1 MRLEMLRPFR
11 WSGVHNRWTLKR
23 ARGFLTGLNL
33 PLMPRCPS
41 MKPNLALLGLLGALC
56 LASCASLSEPEP
68 ARFEATAA
76 RVTITRDD
84 WGIAHVR
91 GKTDADAVFGMIYA
105 QAEDDFNRVETNYL
119 TALGRLAEAEGES
132 AIWSDLRQR
141 LFIDPDDLKRRY
153 AASPAPLKRLMDAWA
168 DGLNYYLLTHPETRP
183 RIIRRFEPW
192 MTLSFSEGSI
202 GGDIAT
208 ISLQGLEAFY
218 GVSGAKQTAEAD
230 NLLLEEPRGSNGIAL
245 APSVTRDGHALLLI
259 NPHTS
264 FYFRS
269 ELQMTSEEG
278 LNAYGAA
285 TWGQFFIYQ
294 GFNEHAGWMHTTSTV
309 DAVDEFAETIVA
321 RDGKVFYRHGA
332 ETRAVETT
340 PVILRYRTP
349 DGGFAERAFD
359 VRRTVHGPIVRAEAG
374 RWIATSLMHKPVE
387 ALTQSFYRTKAPD
400 LPAFL
405 KVSAL
410 AANSSNNTLFADDKG
425 NVALL
430 LPQFVPKRND
440 RFDYTKPVDGADPAA
455 DWAGETAL
463 DALPSV
469 INPRN
474 GWVYNSNDGPWWAA
488 GANSPVQSAFPRYVD
503 TLGANART
511 PQALRVLDGH
521 TGFTPQGLVDAAYDP
536 YLPTFAALI
545 PDLVAAYD
553 ALPSSDPRKARLAD
567 PITAL
572 RGWDFKWSAT
582 SVPTALA
589 VNWGETAWAR
599 VAPDARAGLK
609 TAQDVIAI
617 TTSAEK
623 LAALEEVVERLTRDF
638 GSWDVQWGEIN
649 RFQRLSSAINASFDD
664 ARPSFPVPF
673 TSAQWGSLASFG
685 AQRYANTRK
694 VYGSNGN
701 SFVAV
706 VEFGPRVRARAV
718 SAGGA
723 SGDVASRHFND
734 QIERYAKGDLRNVY
748 FYPDELTGHIERTY
762 RPGELSR

>member
-1 MRLEMLRPFR
+1 MLAMVSCDDTVSRYCAK
-11 WSGVHNRWTLKR
+11 L
-23 ARGFLTGLNL
+23 LT
-33 PLMPRCPS
+33 PS
-41 MKPNLALLGLLGALC
+41 RNALMKPNPALLGLLGALS
-56 LASCASLSEPEP
+56 LASCASSPPSEP
-68 ARFEATAA
+68 ARLAA
-76 RVTITRDD
+76 SAASVTIIRDD
-84 WGIAHVR
+84 WGIAHIR

-119 TALGRLAEAEGES
+119 TALGRLAEAEGEN

-153 AASPAPLKRLMDAWA
+153 ASSPASLKALMNAWA

-183 RIIRRFEPW
+183 RVITRFEPW

-202 GGDIAT
+202 GGDISS
-208 ISLQGLEAFY
+208 ISLEGLEAFY
-218 GVSGAKQTAEAD
+218 GTTKGKQTAQAD
-230 NLLLEEPRGSNGIAL
+230 TPLFEEPRGSNGIAL

-294 GFNEHAGWMHTTSTV
+294 GFNEHAGWMRTTSTV
-309 DAVDEFAETIVA
+309 DSVDEFAETILE
-321 RDGKVFYRHGA
+321 RDGKLFYRHGDKA
-332 ETRAVETT
+332 PAVETT
-340 PVILRYRTP
+340 PVTLKYRTAA
-349 DGGFAERAFD
+349 GGVAER
-359 VRRTVHGPIVRAEAG
+359 TLHGPIVRTEAG
-374 RWIATSLMHKPVE
+374 KWIATSLMHKPVE
-387 ALTQSFYRTKAPD
+387 ALTQSFNRTKAAD

-440 RFDYTKPVDGADPAA
+440 RFDYTRPVDGSDPTA
-455 DWAGETAL
+455 DWSGETAL

-488 GANSPVQSAFPRYVD
+488 GANSPVKSAFPRYVD
-503 TLGANART
+503 TVGANART
-511 PQALRVLDGH
+511 PHALRVLDGH
-521 TGFTPQGLVDAAYDP
+521 TGFSQQGLIDAAYDP

-553 ALPSSDPRKARLAD
+553 ALPSSDPRKAKLAD
-567 PITAL
+567 PIAAL

-582 SVPTALA
+582 SVPTAVA
-589 VNWGETAWAR
+589 VNWGEIAWAKFT
-599 VAPDARAGLK
+599 PDAQSPEATVQQALAGL
-609 TAQDVIAI
+609 A
-617 TTSAEK
+617 TTQK
-623 LAALEEVVERLTRDF
+623 VAALEEAVEKLKRDF
-638 GSWDVQWGEIN
+638 GRWDVQWGEIN
-649 RFQRLSSAINASFDD
+649 RFQRLDGAITASFDD
-664 ARPSFPVPF
+664 AKPSFPVPF
-673 TSAQWGSLASFG
+673 TSAEWGSLASYG
-685 AQRYANTRK
+685 ARRYPNTKK
-694 VYGSNGN
+694 VYGTNGN

-718 SAGGA
+718 TAGGE
-723 SGDVASRHFND
+723 SGDPASKHFDD

-748 FYPDELTGHIERTY
+748 FYPDELTGHTERTY
-762 RPGELSR
+762 KPGK

>member
-1 MRLEMLRPFR
+1 
-11 WSGVHNRWTLKR
+11 
-23 ARGFLTGLNL
+23 
-33 PLMPRCPS
+33 
-41 MKPNLALLGLLGALC
+41 MKPNPALLGLLGALC
-56 LASCASLSEPEP
+56 LASCVSLSEPEP
-68 ARFEATAA
+68 ARFEATTA

-119 TALGRLAEAEGES
+119 TALGRLAETEGET

-153 AASPAPLKRLMDAWA
+153 AASPVSLKQLMDAWA
-168 DGLNYYLLTHPETRP
+168 DGLNYYLLTHPETHP
-183 RIIRRFEPW
+183 RVIKRFEPW

-208 ISLQGLEAFY
+208 ISLQELEAFY
-218 GVSGAKQTAEAD
+218 GAPAAKQTAQAD
-230 NLLLEEPRGSNGIAL
+230 NLLFEEPRGSNGIAL
-245 APSVTRDGHALLLI
+245 APSVTHDGHALLLI

-269 ELQMTSEEG
+269 ELQMTSDEG

-309 DAVDEFAETIVA
+309 DSVDEFAETIVE
-321 RDGKVFYRHGA
+321 RDGKALYRRGA
-332 ETRAVETT
+332 ETRPVETAPLT
-340 PVILRYRTP
+340 LRYRTP
-349 DGGFAERAFD
+349 DGGVAERTFD
-359 VRRTVHGPIVRAEAG
+359 VRRTLHGPIVRTEAG
-374 RWIATSLMHKPVE
+374 KWIATSLMYKPVE
-387 ALTQSFYRTKAPD
+387 ALTQSFNRTKAAD

-405 KVSAL
+405 NVSAM

-455 DWAGETAL
+455 DWSGETAL
-463 DALPSV
+463 DGLPSV

-488 GANSPVQSAFPRYVD
+488 GANSPVKSAFPRYVD
-503 TLGANART
+503 AVGQTTRTLH
-511 PQALRVLDGH
+511 ALRVLEGH
-521 TGFTPQGLVDAAYDP
+521 TGFTLQGLIDAAYDP
-536 YLPTFAALI
+536 YLPVFAVLI

-553 ALPSSDPRKARLAD
+553 ALPSGDPLKASLAN
-567 PITAL
+567 PVGAL
-572 RGWDFKWSAT
+572 RDWDFKWSAA
-582 SVPTALA
+582 SVPTNLA
-589 VNWGETAWAR
+589 VTWGDVAWAQN
-599 VAPDARAGLK
+599 APNARPGRMA
-609 TAQDVIAI
+609 AQEGIL
-617 TTSAEK
+617 SAAPARK
-623 LAALEEVVERLTRDF
+623 LAALHDAVERLKRDF
-638 GSWDVQWGEIN
+638 GRWDVQWGDMN
-649 RFQRLSSAINASFDD
+649 RFQRLNDAITPSFDD
-664 ARPSFPVPF
+664 AKPSLPVPF
-673 TSAQWGSLASFG
+673 TSAQWGSLAAFG
-685 AQRYANTRK
+685 AQRYPNTAK
-694 VYGSNGN
+694 MYGTVGN

-706 VEFGPRVRARAV
+706 VEFGPRVQARAV
-718 SAGGA
+718 TAGGE
-723 SGDVASRHFND
+723 SGDVASPHFGD
-734 QIERYAKGDLRNVY
+734 QIERYAAGDLRDVY

-762 RPGELSR
+762 QPGK